1 MTELPVHDPA
11 EALRVTGNRPEVAA
25 HLLGLFLKELPDAQ
39 RTVAGLGAS
48 GEHEAL
54 RARVHRLAGSA
65 MYCGALRLLA
75 ASRALE
81 AAIEDGASAAEIGAG
96 TQAVLDE
103 IARFVA
109 AEPTMRA

>member
-65 MYCGALRLLA
+65 MYCGALRLLDEA
-75 ASRALE
+75 GFEGELVVRDVRVGRAE
-81 AAIEDGASAAEIGAG
+81 AVQMWGRGE
-96 TQAVLDE
+96 T
-103 IARFVA
+103 ARQEFRRL
-109 AEPTMRA
+109 RAH